1 MTDITKLQNEL
12 ERAERFMKLAFDAN
26 HMDELAVWERNRDKV
41 QAKIDKYHYEAGLAR
56 AKKEDPS
63 EDGAFERE

>member
-12 ERAERFMKLAFDAN
+12 ERAEGYMKLAYATN
-26 HMDELAVWERNRDKV
+26 HMDELAVWERHRDKV

-56 AKKEDPS
+56 AEKEDAS
-63 EDGAFERE
+63 EDGAFERN

>member
-1 MTDITKLQNEL
+1 MTDITKLQDEL
-12 ERAERFMKLAFDAN
+12 ERAEGYMKLAFATN
-26 HMDELAVWERNRDKV
+26 HMDELAVWERHRDRV
-41 QAKIDKYHYEAGLAR
+41 QANIDKYYYEAGLAR